1 MFAYLASVSMLV
13 VVLVQVKSQF
23 LYKQTK
29 KRPNMSSNTCYYVT
43 ASKTEMLSLI
53 DVNNLNHGCFYSKNS
68 CGTC

>member
-29 KRPNMSSNTCYYVT
+29 K
-43 ASKTEMLSLI
+43 KTQHEFEHLLLCHCKQNW
-53 DVNNLNHGCFYSKNS
+53 DTVFNWC
-68 CGTC
+68 